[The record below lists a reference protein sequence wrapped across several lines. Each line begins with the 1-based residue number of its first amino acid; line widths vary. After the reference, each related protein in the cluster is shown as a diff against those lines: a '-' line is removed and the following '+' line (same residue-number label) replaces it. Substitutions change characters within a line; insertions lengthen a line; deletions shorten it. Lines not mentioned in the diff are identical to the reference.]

1 MGCRL
6 WICVLI
12 CQLPHF
18 FHPSLHLLPSSP
30 DVISLHHTVI
40 SLFLPTLPSTI
51 SLIFTPL
58 FFSHIALSKWSP
70 KQGVYVCLCVY
81 FVLVQGKIS
90 VWPVVRAKDCL
101 YNRLLLG
108 DRETT
113 NSESEWVYV
122 CLIALSCV
130 FVLACLGLF
139 LCELGSVLV
148 WESLSVSLSFSEA
161 NLLSEGH
168 HSSEEQ

>member
-1 MGCRL
+1 MQIVDLC
-6 WICVLI
+6 ID
-12 CQLPHF
+12 LPAA
-18 FHPSLHLLPSSP
+18 SLLPSILSSTSLLSWRYHPSSYSYQFISP
-30 DVISLHHTVI
+30 HSSFHIFPHLHSPSVILPCQNDHLSRVYMCVCVCI
-40 SLFLPTLPSTI
+40 S
-51 SLIFTPL
+51 
-58 FFSHIALSKWSP
+58 
-70 KQGVYVCLCVY
+70 
-81 FVLVQGKIS
+81 VLVQGNIS

-101 YNRLLLG
+101 YYRLLLG

-122 CLIALSCV
+122 CLIALTCV